1 MSDRRDA
8 WVAQMTAARSLR
20 TFLDLCKDARV
31 DVVVVKGAVTGFL
44 LYDDVAERTLTDVD
58 VRVRPRD
65 LRTVERAVRARGLRV
80 LERDDV
86 YEKLAIELGGIAI
99 DVECHVGAPFLT
111 RLSVETLLE
120 GAHEVRHPMGFSVP
134 VPSTEHHALV
144 LAVNVFKDKVD
155 RASARAVE
163 DARRI
168 VLAGDFDPARF
179 LAATRRARAA
189 TLVYVVAAHLAERSP
204 MWAEVRDALRQ
215 EARKAFVAAEGVLSR
230 APEGV
235 VYRLLCRAAS
245 DDARD
250 WAPALAHALVFELRR
265 NGAARAR
272 R

>member
-20 TFLDLCKDARV
+20 TFLDLCEGARV

-44 LYDDVAERTLTDVD
+44 LYDDVAERTLSDVD
-58 VRVRPRD
+58 VRVRARD
-65 LRTVERAVRARGLRV
+65 LRPLERAVRARGLRV

-111 RLSVETLLE
+111 RLSVEDLLD

-155 RASARAVE
+155 RASARAIE

-168 VLAGDFDPARF
+168 VLAADFDLERF
-179 LAATRRARAA
+179 LAATRLARAA
-189 TLVYVVAAHLAERSP
+189 SLVYVVATRLAETSS
-204 MWAEVRDALRQ
+204 MWAKVRDALVDD
-215 EARKAFVAAEGVLSR
+215 ARRAFIAAEGLLSR

-235 VYRLLCRAAS
+235 LYRLLCRAAS

-250 WAPALAHALVFELRR
+250 WAPALARALVFERRR
-265 NGAARAR
+265 NAAARTR